1 MRVLLVGGGAREHAI
16 GEAIVRSPAELVV
29 LSPNE
34 NPGLAALATHA
45 YRGALEEPGPIV
57 EVARARAVDVA
68 VIGPEAPLA
77 AGVADA
83 LRAARIPVFGPSREA
98 ARIESSKRYC
108 RELLER
114 NGIVASPRWVPATT
128 PEEVDRA
135 IQQIAAP
142 FVVKPVSLTSGKGVL
157 VQGSDFTTPEEGATL
172 AKRLLASEGG
182 ARGGLLVEQKL
193 EGEEFSLMAFVADGA
208 VYPMPAVQDYKRA
221 LEGGQGPNTGGM
233 GSYSQRDH
241 LLPFLSPEQHQVA
254 VNVLRSTALALAAE
268 GVSYRGV
275 LYGGF
280 MLTAAG
286 PKLLEF
292 NARFGDPEALNAVTL
307 YEPGNFAELLLDIAN
322 GKVSGSGPLFR
333 LRATVAKY
341 AVPVGYGVAPQ
352 VGAVVE
358 YDPVAIERAG
368 VHLLF
373 GSVTSAGPARVRFG
387 SSRGLALVG
396 EASAIWEAGERV
408 EEALKALKGP
418 FYVRH
423 DIATRED
430 LTRRV
435 EHMRQLLSPG
445 ARPSPLPLS
454 VAAPTAPATSHA
466 SAAQVV

>member
-1 MRVLLVGGGAREHAI
+1 MRVLLVGGGAREHAL

-34 NPGLAALATHA
+34 NPGLAAIATHA
-45 YRGALEEPGPIV
+45 YRGSLEDPGPIV

-68 VIGPEAPLA
+68 IIGPEAALA

-83 LRAARIPVFGPSREA
+83 LRSAGLPVVGPSKEA
-98 ARIESSKRYC
+98 AQIESSKRYC
-108 RELLER
+108 RELLDR
-114 NGIVASPRWVPATT
+114 HGISASPRWVAATT
-128 PEEVDRA
+128 PEEIDRA
-135 IQQIAAP
+135 IAQVGSP

-157 VQGSDFTTPEEGATL
+157 VQGADFATPEEGALL
-172 AKRLLASEGG
+172 AKRLLVAEGG
-182 ARGGLLVEQKL
+182 TRGGLLVEEKL

-241 LLPFLSPEQHQVA
+241 LLPFLSSEQQQA
-254 VNVLRSTALALAAE
+254 ALDTLRATARALSAD
-268 GVSYRGV
+268 GVSYRGI

-292 NARFGDPEALNAVTL
+292 NARFGDPESLNALTL
-307 YEPGNFAELLLDIAN
+307 YEPGNFAELLLEIAN
-322 GKVSGSGPLFR
+322 GRVSGSAPRFR
-333 LRATVAKY
+333 LRATVVKY
-341 AVPVGYGVAPQ
+341 AVPVGYGSAPQ
-352 VGAVVE
+352 VGGVVE

-373 GSVTSAGPARVRFG
+373 GAVSAAGPTRVRFS
-387 SSRGLALVG
+387 SSRGIALVG

-408 EEALKALKGP
+408 EEAARSLKGP
-418 FYVRH
+418 FYLRH

-445 ARPSPLPLS
+445 ARASPLPLS

-466 SAAQVV
+466 NAAQVV